1 MNKEPKEITARP
13 VPADDQLEV
22 KAKPAPTED
31 ELEAARNA
39 IKDAVIEKPAT
50 KEKSKEPTE
59 SELAAARAAIAGAEK
74 KKTPREHLIT
84 KILKKLN
91 SGADHILDKWHL
103 GDNSAGSGRTLK
115 QIHPEWFD
123 ENGKRIKTEQPSDKK
138 DNEPAVINI
147 PKKPE
152 NPDSK
157 ATKEVAKDKKVSHE
171 EKNTSEA
178 KGKISANDVINL
190 YLDTNRA
197 NLGSLNAEKI
207 DNFTNVL
214 KAINSTFN
222 KLEAKGG
229 YDKFPRVY
237 KLINEAVKEESEGKE
252 GATAKML
259 EELEALM
266 NFS

>member
-1 MNKEPKEITARP
+1 MNKEPKVNWDLYEEITARP

-22 KAKPAPTED
+22 KAKPTPAEERPEAEAELTFAEEEVEPAPTED

-39 IKDAVIEKPAT
+39 IKDAVIEKPVT

-123 ENGKRIKTEQPSDKK
+123 ENGKRIKTEQPSDKT
-138 DNEPAVINI
+138 DDEPAVINI

-157 ATKEVAKDKKVSHE
+157 ATKEVARDKKVSHE

-178 KGKISANDVINL
+178 KDKISANDVINL

-197 NLGSLNAEKI
+197 NLGSLNAEK
-207 DNFTNVL
+207 N
-214 KAINSTFN
+214 
-222 KLEAKGG
+222 
-229 YDKFPRVY
+229 
-237 KLINEAVKEESEGKE
+237 
-252 GATAKML
+252 
-259 EELEALM
+259 
-266 NFS
+266 